1 MDPRVACLDS
11 LAAALARLERAQRRD
26 AAPALQQRLRLLRDW
41 QAQRLATE
49 YADQR
54 EHPRRRDA
62 VEFFLGDVYG
72 ARDFAERDLQF
83 ARALHRLRAMLPL
96 PALQALRDAVELQAL
111 TLELDAALAACLD
124 ETAAALDAS
133 AYADAYR
140 EVGRYAER
148 DRQID
153 LAFEIGAR
161 LRHLTAHPTIE
172 LMLRLAATPARLAG
186 YGALQGFIERGYAAF
201 RRLGPEAAEFLDTI
215 ATRERAF
222 LARLAATGV
231 TDDGDSAERSGARP
245 GERAVAESGDGAA
258 GKAGDSV

>member
-1 MDPRVACLDS
+1 MDARDACLDS
-11 LAAALARLERAQRRD
+11 LAAALVRLERAQRRA

-54 EHPRRRDA
+54 EYPRRRDA
-62 VEFFLGDVYG
+62 VGFFLDDVYG
-72 ARDFAERDLQF
+72 ARDFAERDVQF
-83 ARALHRLRAMLPL
+83 ARALHRLRAMLPM

-124 ETAAALDAS
+124 EAAALDAS

-140 EVGRYAER
+140 EVGRYADR

-153 LAFEIGAR
+153 LALEIGAR

-201 RRLGPEAAEFLDTI
+201 RRLGPEAAAFLDTI
-215 ATRERAF
+215 AARERAF
-222 LARLAATGV
+222 LARVAATGV
-231 TDDGDSAERSGARP
+231 TADGEDVERTGARP
-245 GERAVAESGDGAA
+245 GERAVAESGDAAA
-258 GKAGDSV
+258 GEAGGGV